1 MMTLQQTERE
11 LTNMKFE
18 SMTEYKILK
27 HWRLH
32 EPKLVE
38 DLLDKQMLNKAL
50 EQKAEDLLD
59 LQIQLEKTERLDPAL
74 SRLEAWNRL
83 MKSSTPD
90 ELEPAAYAEM
100 DL

>member
-1 MMTLQQTERE
+1 MTMQKAERE
-11 LTNMKFE
+11 LTNMKFS

-38 DLLDKQMLNKAL
+38 ELLDKQMLNKAL

-59 LQIQLEKTERLDPAL
+59 LQIQLEKTEKLDPAL

-90 ELEPAAYAEM
+90 EDEPASYAEM